1 MLIRIQR
8 EATKPAT
15 IGCLSTYRAFGCDTL
30 ERPWAGNQ
38 SGISCIPPG
47 QYPVI
52 MPESPR
58 FGRPMMRL
66 GNTDPRR
73 GILIHAANQVG
84 QLQGCIALGK
94 RHGPESLIESR
105 IAVDKLETLVRE
117 ALDKGEKVWIEI
129 LDPVNPK
136 GAV

>member
-1 MLIRIQR
+1 
-8 EATKPAT
+8 
-15 IGCLSTYRAFGCDTL
+15 
-30 ERPWAGNQ
+30 
-38 SGISCIPPG
+38 
-47 QYPVI
+47 

-105 IAVDKLETLVRE
+105 PAVEKLESLVRE
-117 ALDKGEKVWIEI
+117 ALGKGEKVWIEI
-129 LDPVNPK
+129 LDPVQK
-136 GAV
+136 GAAT